1 MKVFNFDHEPA
12 YAELWDRCVYEL
24 LYDPEIFVT
33 DFCALLEKYG
43 ITKDSE
49 ILDSCAGSGFPALD
63 MVRRGYSNI
72 TCADLSDDQI
82 ELFKKKAQKE
92 NFSIESQKVAWLDI
106 PKHFKDKKFK
116 AIICKGSIWY
126 ASGGWNKD
134 CTPDRISTLKALKD
148 TLTAFYSSLEEG
160 GVVYLDKFK
169 DTELDHRDTVG
180 IMQIGQ
186 EKKELIFYTH
196 REPEKQIRRA
206 QMIVK
211 DIETGKEEGLPNV
224 TYDLKGQELEDT
236 LKEVGFKTIQKVSL
250 PSEKTFD
257 IWIAQ
262 K

>member
-1 MKVFNFDHEPA
+1 MKTFKFNHEPS

-33 DFCALLEKYG
+33 EFCSLLEKYG
-43 ITKDSE
+43 VTKDSE
-49 ILDSCAGSGFPALD
+49 ILDSCAGSGFPSLD
-63 MVRRGYSNI
+63 MIRKGYSNLI
-72 TCADLSDDQI
+72 CVDLSDDQI

-92 NFSIESQKVAWLDI
+92 NLSVESQKVAWLDI
-106 PKHFKDKKFK
+106 PKYFKNEKFK

-134 CTPDRISTLKALKD
+134 HVPNQTSTLKALRD
-148 TLTAFYSSLEEG
+148 TLTVFYSALESG
-160 GVVYLDKFK
+160 GILYVDKFK
-169 DTELDHRDTVG
+169 DNEVDHRDVVG

-186 EKKELIFYTH
+186 ERKELIFYTH
-196 REPEKQIRRA
+196 REQEKQIRSA
-206 QMIVK
+206 QMIVR
-211 DIETGKEEGLPNV
+211 DIETGKEEGLPNI
-224 TYDLKGQELEDT
+224 TYDLKGKELEDT
-236 LKEVGFKTIQKVSL
+236 LKEVGFINIQKVNL